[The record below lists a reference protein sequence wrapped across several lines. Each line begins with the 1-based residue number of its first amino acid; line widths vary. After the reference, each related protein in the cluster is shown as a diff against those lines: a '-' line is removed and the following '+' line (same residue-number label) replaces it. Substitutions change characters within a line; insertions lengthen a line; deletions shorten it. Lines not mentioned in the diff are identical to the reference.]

1 MFIPAHIATVSV
13 IGAGTLGIQIA
24 AMTAASGRTVLLY
37 DVMEGAADRAH
48 SRLQALLRPVIDAG
62 KLDWDLDS
70 VLQRIRVVAT
80 LAESVLAADLVI
92 EAVREDPDTKRSV
105 FAEIGAINPHVLLAT
120 NSSSIPSSALA
131 DAVAD
136 PGRFANLHF
145 FSSFW
150 DRSMVELM
158 SCGLTT
164 RETMVS
170 LEAFGNSLGLFT
182 AVVNGDS
189 KGFIINR
196 IWRAV
201 KRESLRVVDEGVADA
216 ETVDRLWALFW
227 GSRLGPFG
235 LMDEVGLN
243 VVADIE
249 TSYISTSPDPTDV
262 PNPTL
267 HRLVDAGELGQKAG
281 QGFYQYPHPSYEAP
295 GWPRSITNEPPLVE
309 EDGTR

>member
-1 MFIPAHIATVSV
+1 MFEPAQIATVSV

-24 AMTAASGRTVLLY
+24 AMAAASGRTVLLY
-37 DVMEGAADRAH
+37 DLMEGTADSAH
-48 SRLQALLRPVIDAG
+48 VRLHSLLTPVIAAG
-62 KLDWDLDS
+62 ELDWDLGA
-70 VLQRIRVVAT
+70 VLGNIKVVAS
-80 LAESVLAADLVI
+80 LIESALPADLVI
-92 EAVREDPDTKRSV
+92 EAVREDAVTKRTV

-120 NSSSIPSSALA
+120 NSSSIPSSALV

-136 PGRFANLHF
+136 PGKFANLHF

-150 DRSMVELM
+150 NRSMVELM
-158 SCGLTT
+158 SCGQTT
-164 RETMVS
+164 AETMAS

-196 IWRAV
+196 VWRAV

-235 LMDEVGLN
+235 LMDEVGLD

-249 TSYISTSPDPTDV
+249 TSYIAASPDPTDV

-267 HRLVDAGELGQKAG
+267 HRLVAAGDLGQKTG
-281 QGFYQYPHPSYEAP
+281 QGFYQYPHPSFESP
-295 GWPRSITNEPPLVE
+295 GWPRQSRSTPPTE
-309 EDGTR
+309 